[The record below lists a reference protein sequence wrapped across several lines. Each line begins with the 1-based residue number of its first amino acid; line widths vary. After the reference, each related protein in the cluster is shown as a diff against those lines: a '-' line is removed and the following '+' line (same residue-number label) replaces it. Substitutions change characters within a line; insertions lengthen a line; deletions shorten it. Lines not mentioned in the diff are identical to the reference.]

1 LWERVGVM
9 GNILLQET
17 RKINFI
23 MKISEIKEILKASV
37 IAGDDQLDKTVIAG
51 GSADLMDD
59 VLSAIAKNCLLLTGL
74 TTEHV
79 IRTAQISGVAAV
91 VFVRG
96 KKPDEQ
102 IVNLAKS
109 FNLPLLL
116 TRYSLFVAS
125 GRLYMNG
132 LRGLDGSW

>member
-1 LWERVGVM
+1 
-9 GNILLQET
+9 
-17 RKINFI
+17 
-23 MKISEIKEILKASV
+23 MKLSEIKEILKATV
-37 IAGDDQLDKTVIAG
+37 INGDDQLDKSVIAG

-59 VLSAIAKNCLLLTGL
+59 VLSAVANNGVLLTGL
-74 TTEHV
+74 VNEHV
-79 IRTAQISGVAAV
+79 IRTAQLSGVAGI

-102 IVNLAKS
+102 TINLAKKN
-109 FNLPLLL
+109 NLPLLL

-132 LRGLDGSW
+132 LRGFDGSW